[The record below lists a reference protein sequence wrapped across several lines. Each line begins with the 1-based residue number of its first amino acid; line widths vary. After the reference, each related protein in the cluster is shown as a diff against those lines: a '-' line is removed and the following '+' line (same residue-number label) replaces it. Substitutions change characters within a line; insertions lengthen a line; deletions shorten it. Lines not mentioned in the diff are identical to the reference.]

1 MNNDSGNQLVNLI
14 REITKIEI
22 SKEDTTCICQVDSIN
37 SDGTANIIILP
48 DMETKINNIQNN
60 SNNEIASGDFVVLY
74 KIKNQINNSFIM
86 AKCGK
91 SVQKSRDKVVMVN
104 YNQSEPSQIVQ
115 NAVLYTPQSLTDTQ
129 KLQARTNIGILDPDL
144 NDNQKIKVGNTTF
157 GASAEIDISGT
168 DAISVAGNNT
178 ANTITISIKDASTSA
193 KGAVQL
199 TNTVA
204 SGSTVQNLAVTP
216 NGVSEAIKAALD
228 NYYIPTKLS
237 QLINDTGYLTVDTL
251 PTNLVTTDKAQTI
264 TGLKTFDAP
273 ANISGTEQSTAIFK
287 TSNGGQL
294 IVGKEGANSGTMLRF
309 DQVVGTVRLRFR
321 ASATAG
327 AMVWEQPEQG
337 AQLYIDLG
345 KSGADYRRITFPS
358 AAGTLALTAQ
368 IPTDYLTG
376 GSQTTT
382 STEDGGSNI
391 FTFTKANGQTA
402 TFTVKNGSKG
412 TDATITS
419 INGLNGGTLTSPLV
433 ITGGDQAT
441 AAKIALNQ
449 GNKGQ
454 ITDSSTSTIL
464 GFMSSDTLT
473 VGSTNYATNIRG
485 KNTRPTYN
493 GNNLAL
499 LSDVPTVNNGK
510 LTIKQGGVEKGSFTA
525 NQSGNVEIDLE
536 SGGGVY
542 YITYTAIHMSYSGG
556 VDVINGFPIEDFFCK
571 LWISPLCTSDLFATG
586 SDFVSWLGSKTFINE
601 TSGLACNG
609 YSPQLGVACACWDDG
624 SNVLYVEFSNG
635 QVAML
640 YADYI
645 TISSNLFWAYL

>member
-1 MNNDSGNQLVNLI
+1 MKNFGKRTENL
-14 REITKIEI
+14 
-22 SKEDTTCICQVDSIN
+22 DF
-37 SDGTANIIILP
+37 ANI
-48 DMETKINNIQNN
+48 
-60 SNNEIASGDFVVLY
+60 GD
-74 KIKNQINNSFIM
+74 
-86 AKCGK
+86 
-91 SVQKSRDKVVMVN
+91 
-104 YNQSEPSQIVQ
+104 
-115 NAVLYTPQSLTDTQ
+115 
-129 KLQARTNIGILDPDL
+129 
-144 NDNQKIKVGNTTF
+144 
-157 GASAEIDISGT
+157 
-168 DAISVAGNNT
+168 
-178 ANTITISIKDASTSA
+178 
-193 KGAVQL
+193 
-199 TNTVA
+199 
-204 SGSTVQNLAVTP
+204 
-216 NGVSEAIKAALD
+216 
-228 NYYIPTKLS
+228 IPTKLS
-237 QLINDTGYLTVDTL
+237 QLTNDTGYLTVDTL

-264 TGLKTFDAP
+264 TGFKTFNAP

-358 AAGTLALTAQ
+358 AAGTLALTSQ
-368 IPTDYLTG
+368 IPTNYLIG

-382 STEDGGSNI
+382 STADGGSNI

-412 TDATITS
+412 SAGKDGENGLDALVYNNVIFVNSIPDEESKGNLTLKGGDFNRFPKNPETFWAIMSDNSGAEEAVQFIIDDYDPITDIASCGWLHRRNIKGEQGERGDDGVGISTATTGTPTVGTDGYTTTPITFKKTDNSTILVNVKAKNGKDGTDATITS
-419 INGLNGGTLTSPLV
+419 INGLKGGTLTSPLV

-454 ITDSSTSTIL
+454 ITDSSTSTIF
-464 GFMSSDTLT
+464 GFMSSGTLT
-473 VGSTNYATNIRG
+473 VGSTSYVTNIRG

-510 LTIKQGGVEKGSFTA
+510 LTIKQGGVEKGSFSA
-525 NQSGNVEIDLE
+525 NQSGNVEIDLD
-536 SGGGVY
+536 GGGGAS
-542 YITYTAIHMSYSGG
+542 YITYTAIHMSYSGA
-556 VDVINGFPIEDFFCK
+556 VDIVDGNPIEDFFCK
-571 LWISPLCTSDLFATG
+571 LWISPLCTSDAFTTG
-586 SDFVSWLGSKTFINE
+586 SDFLSWLDSNTFADE
-601 TSGLACNG
+601 TSALACNG
-609 YSPQLGVACACWDDG
+609 YSPQLGVACACWNDG
-624 SNVLYVEFSNG
+624 SNILYVEFSNG

-640 YADYI
+640 YADSI
-645 TISSNLFWAYL
+645 TISSNSFSAYL

>member
-1 MNNDSGNQLVNLI
+1 MKNFGKRTENL
-14 REITKIEI
+14 
-22 SKEDTTCICQVDSIN
+22 DF
-37 SDGTANIIILP
+37 ANI
-48 DMETKINNIQNN
+48 
-60 SNNEIASGDFVVLY
+60 GD
-74 KIKNQINNSFIM
+74 
-86 AKCGK
+86 
-91 SVQKSRDKVVMVN
+91 
-104 YNQSEPSQIVQ
+104 
-115 NAVLYTPQSLTDTQ
+115 
-129 KLQARTNIGILDPDL
+129 
-144 NDNQKIKVGNTTF
+144 
-157 GASAEIDISGT
+157 
-168 DAISVAGNNT
+168 
-178 ANTITISIKDASTSA
+178 
-193 KGAVQL
+193 
-199 TNTVA
+199 
-204 SGSTVQNLAVTP
+204 
-216 NGVSEAIKAALD
+216 
-228 NYYIPTKLS
+228 IPTKLS
-237 QLINDTGYLTVDTL
+237 QLTNDTGYLTVDTL

-264 TGLKTFDAP
+264 TGFKTFNAP

-368 IPTDYLTG
+368 IPTNYLTG

-412 TDATITS
+412 SAGKDGENGLDALVYNNVIFVNSIPDEESKGNLTLKGGDFNRFPKNPETFWAIMSDNSGAEEAVQFIIDDYDPITDIASCGWLNRRNIKGAQGERGDDGIGIFTATTGTPTVDTDGYTTTPITFKKTDNSTILVNVKAKNGKDGTDATITS
-419 INGLNGGTLTSPLV
+419 INGLEGGTLTSPLV

-454 ITDSSTSTIL
+454 ITDSSTSTIF
-464 GFMSSDTLT
+464 GFMSSGTLT
-473 VGSTNYATNIRG
+473 VGSTSYATNIRG
-485 KNTRPTYN
+485 RNTRPTYN
-493 GNNLAL
+493 DNNLAL
-499 LSDVPTVNNGK
+499 FSDIPTVNNGK

-536 SGGGVY
+536 SGGGAS
-542 YITYTAIHMSYSGG
+542 YITYTAIHMSYSGA
-556 VDVINGFPIEDFFCK
+556 VDVINGDTISDFFCK
-571 LWISPLCTSDLFATG
+571 LWISPLCTSDAFTTG
-586 SDFVSWLGSKTFINE
+586 SDFLSWLGSNTFINE

-609 YSPQLGVACACWDDG
+609 YSPQLGAACACWDDG

-635 QVAML
+635 QVVML
-640 YADYI
+640 YADSI
-645 TISSNLFWAYL
+645 TISSNSFSAYL